1 MDLYYI
7 ISANGKDE
15 MSLNIVLFE
24 PEIPANTGN
33 IIRTCVCT
41 NTVLHMIRP
50 FGFSMS
56 EKMIKRSG
64 MDYIKYADIRYYDS
78 FEEYLENYDV
88 KNMYFFTTKAR
99 RKHSEA
105 IYKDKDHLIF
115 GPESRGLPEKIRMLN
130 EENNIR
136 IPMLFNEHIRSLNL
150 SNSVAIGLFEAIRQ
164 IDYKEFL

>member
-1 MDLYYI
+1 
-7 ISANGKDE
+7 

-41 NTVLHMIRP
+41 NTTLHMIRP

-64 MDYIKYADIRYYDS
+64 MDYIQYADIRYYDS
-78 FEEYLENYDV
+78 FEEYYEKYD
-88 KNMYFFTTKAR
+88 KEKMYFFTTKAR
-99 RKHSEA
+99 HKHSDVV
-105 IYKDKDHLIF
+105 YKDGDHLVF
-115 GPESRGLPEKIRMLN
+115 GPESRGLPEKIRSIN
-130 EENNIR
+130 EQNNVR
-136 IPMLFNEHIRSLNL
+136 IPMLFNEYVRSLNL
-150 SNSVAIGLFEAIRQ
+150 SNSVAIGLFEALRQ

>member
-1 MDLYYI
+1 
-7 ISANGKDE
+7 

-78 FEEYLENYDV
+78 FDEYLQNYDV

-99 RKHSEA
+99 HKHSEA
-105 IYKDKDHLIF
+105 IYKDGDHLIF

-130 EENNIR
+130 EENNVR
-136 IPMLFNEHIRSLNL
+136 IPMLFNEHVRSLNL